1 MNKILLE
8 GMKFYAEH
16 GYYTEEQKIGGEFS
30 VDLTLETE
38 FNDAAKD
45 DDISGTVN
53 YEEVYA
59 VVKEEMAT
67 PVQLLEHAADKIVN
81 RLIHEF
87 KQITYVKIKLSKLN
101 PPISGEVEKVSV
113 IIER

>member
-1 MNKILLE
+1 MNKIQLE

-38 FNDAAKD
+38 FNEAADK
-45 DDISGTVN
+45 DDISGTIN
-53 YEEVYA
+53 YEEVYN
-59 VVKEEMAT
+59 VVKEEMSES
-67 PVQLLEHAADKIVN
+67 VQLLEHAANKILN

-87 KQITYVKIKLSKLN
+87 KQISYVKIKLSKLN
-101 PPISGEVEKVSV
+101 PPINGEVEKVSV
-113 IIER
+113 IIEK